1 MIRQSKGWEA
11 LHLVLVVQLRHV
23 CDNEI
28 KPAVTSSWHAD
39 KLFQFELLQK
49 AAYVKTIKIAR
60 Q

>member
-1 MIRQSKGWEA
+1 MIRQSKGWEG

-28 KPAVTSSWHAD
+28 KRAVTSSWHAD
-39 KLFQFELLQK
+39 NFFQFQLWQK
-49 AAYVKTIKIAR
+49 AAYVETIEIAG